1 MMPSVM
7 PPPVV
12 APWIVVD
19 VPVRTVIDVSMGI
32 IVVRIH
38 GPPVSIIDSKVDPRL
53 CG

>member
-12 APWIVVD
+12 ALWIVVD
-19 VPVRTVIDVSMGI
+19 VPVRIVIDVSMGI
-32 IVVRIH
+32 IMVRVP
-38 GPPVSIIDSKVDPRL
+38 GPPVCVIDSHVDPRR